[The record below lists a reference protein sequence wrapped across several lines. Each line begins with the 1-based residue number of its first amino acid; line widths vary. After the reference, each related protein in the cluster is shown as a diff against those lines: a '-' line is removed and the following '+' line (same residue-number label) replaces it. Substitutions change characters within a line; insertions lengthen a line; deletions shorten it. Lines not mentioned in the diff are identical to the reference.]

1 MNGQDEKNLS
11 GCGGLR
17 PDEKELFEKFIG
29 SSEAEKAVEVVRRG
43 EQILRENP
51 APQPSSE
58 LIDEIKYEIARGLL
72 QKRTGAYGFRRT
84 AYKVAAAAA
93 VVIIITAI
101 STKFFIKSD
110 EPYGPVKTQY
120 ASVIPTS
127 FWDSEDVVTDDA
139 DLAILTAEIEQ
150 IEGEMLAL
158 QLGRSESN
166 SQTTVTELEM
176 ELEEIESDFWK
187 G

>member
-1 MNGQDEKNLS
+1 MNGQDEKNL
-11 GCGGLR
+11 
-17 PDEKELFEKFIG
+17 KELFEKFVG
-29 SSEAEKAVEVVRRG
+29 SSEAEKAVEDIRKG

-58 LIDEIKYEIARGLL
+58 VIDEIKYEIAKDLL
-72 QKRTGAYGFRRT
+72 QKRTGAYGFRKT
-84 AYKVAAAAA
+84 VYEVAAVAAI
-93 VVIIITAI
+93 VTILTAI
-101 STKFFIKSD
+101 SIKFFVKSD
-110 EPYGPVKTQY
+110 EPYGPVKTEY

-127 FWDSEDVVTDDA
+127 FWDSEDAVTDDTN
-139 DLAILTAEIEQ
+139 LAILTAKIEQ
-150 IEGEMLAL
+150 IEGEMLSL

-166 SQTTVTELEM
+166 GQTAVTELEM